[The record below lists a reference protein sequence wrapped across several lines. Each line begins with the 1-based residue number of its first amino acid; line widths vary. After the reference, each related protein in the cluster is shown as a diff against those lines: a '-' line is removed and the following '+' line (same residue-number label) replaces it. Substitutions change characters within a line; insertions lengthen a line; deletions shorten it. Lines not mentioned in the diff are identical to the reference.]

1 MERSGIKMSR
11 IFHAGQWYHE
21 SDLDVYSEKQISD
34 IFKSHAKEMFPGF
47 DIFDFEHVIKGQG
60 LSSRADL
67 CFIKKDMTS
76 WCVVEVE
83 KSSHDYWKH
92 VLPQLRRFKDSVY
105 DKSLSRRFCE
115 KNPHVLAEPIINL
128 FLTKPPGLLVVVD
141 KSRDI
146 EKWRQPL
153 EAEGVQLITMRL
165 FRQLVT
171 GAYAIHI
178 DGSLPEQDDSIISTC
193 RLVPSSYAFSELTM
207 ETVNALPL
215 EVQDVDICY
224 HGTTSRWKIHRGEKI
239 TSLLISRKNLKG
251 LKFTL
256 RKDSTGYTLNES

>member
-1 MERSGIKMSR
+1 MSR
-11 IFHAGQWYHE
+11 IFQSGQWYHE
-21 SDLDVYSEKQISD
+21 ADLDVYSEKQISD
-34 IFKSHAKEMFPGF
+34 IFKSHAQEMFPDF

-67 CFIKKDMTS
+67 CIIKKDLS
-76 WCVVEVE
+76 AWCVIEVE

-92 VLPQLRRFKDSVY
+92 VLPQLKRFKDSVY
-105 DKSLSRRFCE
+105 DKSLSRRFCLN
-115 KNPHVLAEPIINL
+115 NPQLPPERIVDL

-141 KSRDI
+141 RSRDV
-146 EKWRQPL
+146 ERWREPL
-153 EAEGVQLITMRL
+153 EAEGVQLMTIRL

-178 DGSLPEQDDSIISTC
+178 DGSLPEQDTTVISTC
-193 RLVPSSYAFSELTM
+193 RLVPSSFAFSELTLD
-207 ETVNALPL
+207 TVSALPSN
-215 EVQDVDICY
+215 VQQIDISY
-224 HGTTSRWKIHRGEKI
+224 QGATSKWKIHRGERT

-256 RKDSTGYTLNES
+256 HKDSTGYTLHEA